1 MWFDLFA
8 FCYLPVMLRPLH
20 FLSRDCDISLWLNA
34 QFLWNPV
41 QSLPSGSS
49 SPPSQPQSQFA
60 CEECWHLMW
69 SFSPSLPSL
78 FDGSH
83 LSISS
88 QFYFLLWTR
97 PLPLASTTSFWF
109 SWNKFWTEK
118 ENNFH
123 FLKRGYFLSV
133 VKRCL
138 SVISKGN
145 LFQSLKFKFIRDGWI
160 DFVFS
165 VFLNLISFASWMDL
179 RSFYS

>member
-8 FCYLPVMLRPLH
+8 FCNLTVMLRPLH
-20 FLSRDCDISLWLNA
+20 FLSQNCDISLWLNTH
-34 QFLWNPV
+34 FLWNPV

-49 SPPSQPQSQFA
+49 SPPSHSQSQFA

-88 QFYFLLWTR
+88 QFYFLLWIR
-97 PLPLASTTSFWF
+97 PLPLDSATSFRLF

-123 FLKRGYFLSV
+123 FLSV
-133 VKRCL
+133 VKSCL
-138 SVISKGN
+138 SFISKGN
-145 LFQSLKFKFIRDGWI
+145 RLQSLKFKFIRDCWM
-160 DFVFS
+160 DFVYH
-165 VFLNLISFASWMDL
+165 VFLK
-179 RSFYS
+179 